1 MHNGTDPERIN
12 TADAWLR
19 DHLDGYVQWAQSHNS
34 LVIITFD
41 EGDAGTRSLLNRI
54 FSFFL
59 DEEENADTESNHIFT
74 VFVGEMVKRGSYDQ
88 RIDHYSVL
96 RTIEE
101 MYGLPHAGSS
111 AASSAIN
118 NIWKKPDSR

>member
-34 LVIITFD
+34 LFIITFD
-41 EGDAGTRSLLNRI
+41 EGHERPGDLFDRI
-54 FSFFL
+54 FGFFR
-59 DEEENADTESNHIFT
+59 DEDEGGSSESNHIFT
-74 VFVGEMVKRGSYDQ
+74 VFVGEMVKHGSYDQ

-111 AASSAIN
+111 ADYPAISN
-118 NIWKKPDSR
+118 VWK